1 MIGTKGCN
9 GKQLAVVTLVTM
21 TMVDR
26 EVTGTGAPELQMKT
40 IHTTTM
46 ILTLRV
52 AIIIIGT
59 KMKNDIQM
67 KSIKRKGD
75 KRAKKTL
82 SILHLRIGTRNRVLI
97 LIAM

>member
-9 GKQLAVVTLVTM
+9 GKQLAVVTLATM
-21 TMVDR
+21 TLVDR

-46 ILTLRV
+46 ILTQRV
-52 AIIIIGT
+52 AIIIGT
-59 KMKNDIQM
+59 KMKDDIQT
-67 KSIKRKGD
+67 KNIKRKGD

-82 SILHLRIGTRNRVLI
+82 SILHLRIGTRNRALI

>member
-1 MIGTKGCN
+1 MIRTKECS

-21 TMVDR
+21 TLVDR

-46 ILTLRV
+46 TLTQRV
-52 AIIIIGT
+52 AVIIGT
-59 KMKNDIQM
+59 KMKNDIHT

-75 KRAKKTL
+75 RRAKKTL
-82 SILHLRIGTRNRVLI
+82 SIHHLRIGTRNRALI